1 MLKISLVGTG
11 VLEMILTLLCLFSTA
26 IYLSNFSRAPK
37 AIISVLKIQ
46 LNDFMTMLETM
57 LWLINLKHKCEMFYE
72 FDQI

>member
-1 MLKISLVGTG
+1 MLKIFLVGTG
-11 VLEMILTLLCLFSTA
+11 VLEMILTSLCLFSTT